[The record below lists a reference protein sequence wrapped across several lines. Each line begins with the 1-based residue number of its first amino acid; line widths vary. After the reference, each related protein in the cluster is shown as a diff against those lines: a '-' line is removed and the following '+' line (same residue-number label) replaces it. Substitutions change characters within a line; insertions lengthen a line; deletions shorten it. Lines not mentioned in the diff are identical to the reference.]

1 MPVQEEKIKQI
12 LAGLTKYK
20 GVESVVLADDS
31 GFPLSSTIDINKAEI
46 ISALVTSLIG
56 KVKSILS
63 ELELSSLKVLVIKT
77 EDREILVTPQE
88 GANLV
93 VVRKINP

>member
-1 MPVQEEKIKQI
+1 LPVQEEKIKQI

>member
-1 MPVQEEKIKQI
+1 MAIQEEKIKEI

-31 GFPLSSTIDINKAEI
+31 GFPLSSTIETNKAEI

-56 KVKSILS
+56 KVNKILT

-88 GANLV
+88 GTNLV
-93 VVRKINP
+93 VVRKI